1 MKILKVEDKATQK
14 AFLELPI
21 YLYKDD
27 KNFIRPLDK
36 DIEMVFDEKR
46 NKYFRHG
53 SCTRFIL
60 QDDTGKTIGRIATF
74 INRKTLNS
82 FDQPTGGLG
91 FFECIDDKKAA
102 FLLFD
107 TAKAWL
113 AAQGIE
119 AVDGPINFG
128 DRDKWWGLLVDGFY
142 EPCYCCNY
150 NPPYYQQ
157 LFEDY
162 GFEVYFKQ
170 YTYYRKISQK
180 LASNYADKA
189 EHILSNPDYTFEHMK
204 LSNLAKYIEDFR
216 VVYNRACVKHKGVR
230 EMSTQQAKAIML
242 QLKPVLDEK
251 IVWYTYYKGECIGF
265 FVNIPELNQ
274 LFVKHVK
281 GKLDWI
287 GKIKF
292 LYHKWRKTSKTMYG
306 IVFGIVPEHQKKGVE
321 VAMIVRAAETI
332 QDKNKVTYEDFQMN
346 WIGDFNPKM
355 MNVAEQIGGKI
366 YKTHHT
372 YRYLFDRDK
381 EFKRHPLIV

>member
-21 YLYKDD
+21 HLYKDD
-27 KNFIRPLDK
+27 KNFIRPLNK
-36 DIEMVFDEKR
+36 DIEMVFDQQR

-53 SCTRFIL
+53 SCIRFIL
-60 QDDTGKTIGRIATF
+60 QDDAGKTIGRIAAF
-74 INRKTLNS
+74 INKKTLNS

-91 FFECIDDKKAA
+91 FFECIDDKNTA

-113 AAQGIE
+113 EAQGIE
-119 AVDGPINFG
+119 AMDGPINFG

-142 EPCYCCNY
+142 PPCYCCNY
-150 NPPYYQQ
+150 NPPYYQRF
-157 LFEDY
+157 FEEY
-162 GFEVYFKQ
+162 GFEIYFKQ
-170 YTYYRKISQK
+170 YTYYRKIAQQ

-189 EHILSNPDYTFEHMK
+189 QHILTNPDYTFEHMK

-216 VVYNRACVKHKGVR
+216 VVYNKAWVKHKGVR
-230 EMSTQQAKAIML
+230 EMSTQQAKSIML

-274 LFVKHVK
+274 LFVKHVN
-281 GKLDWI
+281 GKLDVI

-321 VAMIVRAAETI
+321 VAMIVRAAATI

-355 MNVAEQIGGKI
+355 MNVAEQIGGSI

-372 YRYLFDRDK
+372 YRYLFDRTK
-381 EFKRHPLIV
+381 EFKRHPVIV